1 MRQNRVENEKERR
14 FSLRNVANGGEMI
27 TCVSLRWRSTNATGI
42 VHWTRLNLPVFCKC
56 KCKMQNVKHTVQSIE
71 SVHIASPTEA
81 ADQWMYGSMRPTLV
95 CLYISSSKCQHIN
108 PLFEL
113 QKATRCTAF
122 YIRFCVC
129 CVREFEL
136 VYYIRSER
144 ARARISRKEMA
155 QHTAKALIK
164 PKYAE
169 QE

>member
-1 MRQNRVENEKERR
+1 MRQKRVENEKERR
-14 FSLRNVANGGEMI
+14 FFIEKCRKWWWDDNMCFVAMAFGECNRNKFIELGYIFTSVLR
-27 TCVSLRWRSTNATGI
+27 
-42 VHWTRLNLPVFCKC
+42 
-56 KCKMQNVKHTVQSIE
+56 MQNVMHTVQSIE

-81 ADQWMYGSMRPTLV
+81 ADQWMYGSLRPTLV

-113 QKATRCTAF
+113 QKATRSTAF
-122 YIRFCVC
+122 YIRSFVC

-136 VYYIRSER
+136 VYYIRSKR
-144 ARARISRKEMA
+144 ASARARFAHQEMA
-155 QHTAKALIK
+155 QHTAKAIIK